1 MTTSPNK
8 LKRNAMMLVAALAVI
23 AGVIVV
29 ASSDS
34 HHVSASHVD
43 AAEHGARERTGGS
56 LALAASYLG
65 ISRAQL
71 RRALR
76 ADGTLAAVANATAGK
91 SQAGLIEALLSHSEA
106 ALRNASVSGAQAEI
120 KLSGRR
126 AKLRE
131 RITAEVNRPV
141 HVKGSDGGDLA
152 LAARYLGVTR
162 RQLRSEQR
170 TGRSLAQIAA
180 GTGAKSTSGLIAA
193 LVDARRA
200 QLSAQAAAGAISKS
214 QQSALESRLR
224 QEVSAEV
231 ERKPGAK
238 LRASAT
244 PEAARAQP
252 SQ

>member
-1 MTTSPNK
+1 MTTRPNK
-8 LKRNAMMLVAALAVI
+8 LKRNVMMLAAVLAVI
-23 AGVIVV
+23 AGVMVT
-29 ASSDS
+29 ASSGS
-34 HHVSASHVD
+34 HHVSASRVE
-43 AAEHGARERTGGS
+43 APEHAGREHAGGS
-56 LALAASYLG
+56 FAVAASYLG

-71 RRALR
+71 RRSLH

-91 SQAGLIEALLSHSEA
+91 SQAGLIDALLSHSEA
-106 ALRNASVSGAQAEI
+106 ALRDASVSGAKKEI
-120 KLSGRR
+120 KLSGRL

-141 HVKGSDGGDLA
+141 GIKDSDGYLG

-162 RQLRSEQR
+162 RQLHGEQR
-170 TGRSLAQIAA
+170 AGRSLAQIAA
-180 GTGAKSTSGLIAA
+180 GTGAKSASGLIAA

-238 LRASAT
+238 LRASAAR
-244 PEAARAQP
+244 EATRAQP
-252 SQ
+252 TQ

>member
-34 HHVSASHVD
+34 HHVSARHVD
-43 AAEHGARERTGGS
+43 AAEHGAHERTGGS

-71 RRALR
+71 RRSLR
-76 ADGTLAAVANATAGK
+76 SDGTLAAVANATTGK

-106 ALRNASVSGAQAEI
+106 ALRNASVSGAKEEI
-120 KLSGRR
+120 KLSGRL

-141 HVKGSDGGDLA
+141 RVKGSDDGYLA
-152 LAARYLGVTR
+152 LAARYLGVTH
-162 RQLRSEQR
+162 RQLRGEQR

-180 GTGAKSTSGLIAA
+180 GTGAKASGLIAA

-200 QLSAQAAAGAISKS
+200 QLSAQAAAGAISRS

-244 PEAARAQP
+244 REAARAQP